1 MRILDAGI
9 VPSTRSLSAA
19 TLLALA
25 GLCLP
30 ALAQDGPKVAKAD
43 AAGNAAA
50 AAPAPGASRPD
61 SAELLALFLHYCM
74 IDNHE
79 LAAANGQE
87 LIDRKLTNA
96 EFVKLVETSKGSDV
110 ARFEQAVARAIR
122 IADLQ
127 PVAAKILKSYEA
139 GKLERSRD
147 PAEISASIKALTGPI
162 RGKLEAQQRLKHAG
176 EYAMPQLLGAL
187 LNPAND
193 LQQEEIRRVM
203 IDLGRQAVAPLSAAL
218 PKLDGPSQE
227 RAADI
232 LGLIGNRMALPV
244 LSDLKDTTQIDAVRS
259 AADRA
264 IERLGGSGGMSTAQL
279 YGSLAEGYYEER
291 AEVTMFPG
299 EEHQLLWSFDPR
311 SGLVM
316 TPVRSPVFHEAM
328 GMRLAERSLQ
338 LAPDSQPTLSL
349 WIATN
354 FKREVQTPEGY
365 VNPAYPVAGSAAPGV
380 KPRREAMYYAVA
392 AGSNVCQQ
400 VLARGLDSGNV
411 AIARKAIA
419 ALERTAGGGA
429 MWGEGGTSLP
439 MTRALSYPNRRV
451 QYEAAAAVAAAQPRQ
466 SFAGA
471 ERVVPTLASAARDA
485 GNPIAAIITNETE
498 TYQAVRRTVEAA
510 GFAVLPQG
518 RTLGDLE
525 SPIAESPAVDLIV
538 IHNASG
544 TGIPTTLDAVRGN
557 TKVSVTPV
565 LALVG
570 VEASVDLSRRYESDP
585 LVMVRSTAIGEP
597 ATQAAIKMLL
607 ETAAGGPIG
616 ANEASTYATRA
627 LDSLRDLAI
636 SGNPV
641 LNVEDAMLPL
651 VGLLD
656 ASGKNAPTPEN
667 RAKVAEILSRI
678 GNDRAQRS
686 LMESALANA
695 GDQRLALLSLVSDSA
710 KRFGNRLEERHVKR
724 VLEMTGSE
732 DDKEATAAA
741 ALMGALNL
749 PNSQLIPLILK
760 N

>member
-9 VPSTRSLSAA
+9 VPSPRTITTAA
-19 TLLALA
+19 LLALA
-25 GLCLP
+25 GLCSP
-30 ALAQDGPKVAKAD
+30 ASAQDGPRVAKAD
-43 AAGNAAA
+43 APAGSP
-50 AAPAPGASRPD
+50 APASPAVSRPEN
-61 SAELLALFLHYCM
+61 AELLALFLHYCM

-87 LIDRKLTNA
+87 LLDRKLSNA
-96 EFVKLVETSKGSDV
+96 DFVTLVESAKGGDM

-122 IADLQ
+122 ITDLE
-127 PVAAKILKSYEA
+127 PVASKILKSYET

-147 PAEISASIKALTGPI
+147 PSEIASSIKALTGAI

-176 EYAMPQLLGAL
+176 EYAMPQLLSTL

-193 LQQEEIRRVM
+193 LQQEEVRRVM
-203 IDLGRQAVAPLSAAL
+203 IDLGRQAVIPLGTAL
-218 PKLDGPSQE
+218 AKLDGPSQE

-232 LGLIGNRMALPV
+232 LGLVGNRVALPF
-244 LSDLKDTTQIDAVRS
+244 LSDLKDTTQIDSVRTAS
-259 AADRA
+259 ARA
-264 IERLGGSGGMSTAQL
+264 IDRLGGATGLSTAQL
-279 YGSLAEGYYEER
+279 YGALAEGYYEER
-291 AEVTMFPG
+291 PEVTMFPG

-316 TPVRSPVFHEAM
+316 TPLRSPVFHEAM

-338 LAPDSQPTLSL
+338 LAPDSQPTLAL

-354 FKREVQTPEGY
+354 FKREVQTPQGY
-365 VNPAYPVAGSAAPGV
+365 ANPAYPVAGSAAPGT
-380 KPRREAMYYAVA
+380 KARREAMYYAVA

-429 MWGEGGTSLP
+429 MWGEGGSSLP

-485 GNPIAAIITNETE
+485 GNPIAAIITSETE
-498 TYQAVRRTVEAA
+498 TYQALRRTAEAA
-510 GFAVLPQG
+510 GFGVLPQG
-518 RTLGDLE
+518 RTLGDLD
-525 SPIAESPAVDLIV
+525 SPIAEAPAVDLIIV
-538 IHNASG
+538 HNTSG
-544 TGIPTTLDAVRGN
+544 TGVPTTLEAVRGS

-570 VEASVDLSRRYESDP
+570 VEASIDLMRRYESDP
-585 LVMVRSTAIGEP
+585 LVMVRSTAIGEQ
-597 ATQAAIKMLL
+597 ATHASIKALL
-607 ETAAGGPIG
+607 ETAAGGPITAG
-616 ANEASTYATRA
+616 EASAYATRA

-656 ASGKNAPTPEN
+656 ATGKNAPTPEN

-678 GNDRAQRS
+678 GNERAQRS
-686 LMESALANA
+686 LMESALANTS
-695 GDQRLALLSLVSDSA
+695 DQRLALLSLVADSA
-710 KRFGNRLEERHVKR
+710 KRFGNKLEERHVKR

-732 DDKEATAAA
+732 DDKEATSAA